1 MRDQITQAVRTPVI
15 GLVHDA
21 HTTKRDTVGNH
32 GSQELV
38 VIAGHEYDF
47 GAALGMTQYAT
58 HHVGVAL
65 APTPAV
71 LLDLPGINNVTYQ
84 IQLIRAVVLEKIVEQ
99 IGLAVSGAKVHVTY
113 EYGSVVHRHD
123 I

>member
-1 MRDQITQAVRTPVI
+1 MI
-15 GLVHDA
+15 A
-21 HTTKRDTVGNH
+21 H
-32 GSQELV
+32 
-38 VIAGHEYDF
+38 HEYDF

-71 LLDLPGINNVTYQ
+71 LLDPPGIDDVTHE
-84 IQLIRAVVLEKIVEQ
+84 IELIRGVVLEKIVEQ
-99 IGLAVSGAKVHVTY
+99 IGLAVSCAKVHVTY